1 MRHVFLLGLFLA
13 STIFSFA
20 QEKTAQQAEKTTK
33 KNEQRIKVMVNQDG
47 KQIKIDTIF
56 NLPDE
61 KMIQFKVDSLLQKL
75 GVNNGKAGEPNIV
88 ILRGGKGMNMSHH
101 HADGMPGENQIELI
115 YQKGDS
121 GQVQNVR
128 KVIRIRGENMETVDV
143 AGDMEPPMP
152 PMPPV
157 PPFHMRGF
165 KMSTGDDPFAMDPDD
180 KDIVTYD
187 KKDLGKGLEKITI
200 VRRKHTPEA
209 DAKEVQVKVEV
220 DDQKKK

>member
-20 QEKTAQQAEKTTK
+20 QEKTAQQTEKATK

-47 KQIKIDTIF
+47 KQIKIDTTF
-56 NLPDE
+56 SLPDE

-75 GVNNGKAGEPNIV
+75 GVNNGKEGEPNIV
-88 ILRGGKGMNMSHH
+88 IFRGGRGMTMSHH
-101 HADGMPGENQIELI
+101 HAEGMPGESQIEMI

-121 GQVQNVR
+121 GQVPNVH
-128 KVIRIRGENMETVDV
+128 KVIRVRGKNMETVDV

-165 KMSTGDDPFAMDPDD
+165 SMTTGDPFAMDPND
-180 KDIVTYD
+180 KDIITYD

-200 VRRKHTPEA
+200 VRMKHTPEA
-209 DAKEVQVKVEV
+209 DAKEVQVKVEL

>member
-20 QEKTAQQAEKTTK
+20 QEKTAQQTEKATK

-47 KQIKIDTIF
+47 KQIKIDTTF
-56 NLPDE
+56 SLPDE

-88 ILRGGKGMNMSHH
+88 IFRGGRGMTMSRH
-101 HADGMPGENQIELI
+101 HANGMPGENQIELF

-121 GQVQNVR
+121 GQVKNVR
-128 KVIRIRGENMETVDV
+128 NVIRVRGENMETVDV

-165 KMSTGDDPFAMDPDD
+165 RMTTGDPFAMDPNDH
-180 KDIVTYD
+180 DIISYD

-200 VRRKHTPEA
+200 VRKKHTAEA
-209 DAKEVQVKVEV
+209 DPKEVQVKVEV
-220 DDQKKK
+220 DDLKK

>member
-20 QEKTAQQAEKTTK
+20 QEKTAQQTEKTTK

-47 KQIKIDTIF
+47 KQIKIDTTF

-61 KMIQFKVDSLLQKL
+61 TMIQFKVDSLLHKL
-75 GVNNGKAGEPNIV
+75 GVNEGNAGEPNIV
-88 ILRGGKGMNMSHH
+88 ILRGPNRMSMSRH
-101 HADGMPGENQIELI
+101 HANGLPGENQIELI

-121 GQVQNVR
+121 GQVKNVR
-128 KVIRIRGENMETVDV
+128 KVIRVRGENMETVDV
-143 AGDMEPPMP
+143 TGDMEPPMP

-157 PPFHMRGF
+157 PPFHMREF
-165 KMSTGDDPFAMDPDD
+165 RMAHDDPFAMDPND
-180 KDIVTYD
+180 KDIITYD

-200 VRRKHTPEA
+200 VRRKHTPET